1 MGANSAIQHLSA
13 SLGVIVAGFILFE
26 PPNGPIE
33 RFPIVGLMAATV
45 SLSTLWL
52 AGRLRLVG
60 AAPADVALEPK
71 QSRIS
76 TADPQEK
83 VLRPAVPARVVLS
96 REQQRAPISA
106 HTG

>member
-1 MGANSAIQHLSA
+1 MGANSAIQHLSS

-33 RFPIVGLMAATV
+33 RFPIVGMMAATV

-52 AGRLRLVG
+52 AGRLRLVA
-60 AAPADVALEPK
+60 AAPADVALQPG
-71 QSRIS
+71 QSIIS

-83 VLRPAVPARVVLS
+83 VLKPAVPARVILS
-96 REQQRAPISA
+96 REHQRAPISA
-106 HTG
+106 RTG